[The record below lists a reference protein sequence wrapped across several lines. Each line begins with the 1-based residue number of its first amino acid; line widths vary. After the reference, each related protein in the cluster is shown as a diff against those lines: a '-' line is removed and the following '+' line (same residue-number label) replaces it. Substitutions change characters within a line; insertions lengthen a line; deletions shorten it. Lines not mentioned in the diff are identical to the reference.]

1 MISRKIPNSL
11 LESLM
16 KIIVTVYIYFAAL
29 FHVDFEPKEK
39 FDDSYT
45 KFNSFDDPLPD
56 IEPNYP
62 DYQELLAEAKENGEP
77 I

>member
-1 MISRKIPNSL
+1 MFSRNLPNFL
-11 LESLM
+11 LKPLM
-16 KIIVTVYIYFAAL
+16 NFVLLVYLFFSRL

-39 FDDSYT
+39 LDDSYT

-62 DYQELLAEAKENGEP
+62 DYKELLAEAK
-77 I
+77 